1 MTQPPSA
8 LPVLLRPTLLALG
21 VCALL
26 PLSHAAVPEPGEGAR
41 LLRYAGEARAPD
53 SGALIY
59 VEEHLLREQAG
70 QPVERLVLY
79 RCADGTPFAR
89 KQVEYGAQPFAPA
102 FELVD
107 ARLDYREGLRR
118 EGEAWIVFGGAGERA
133 HQTPLEDIESIVA
146 DAGFEPFVREHWA
159 QLQAGESVPID
170 FLVPSRARSYGFR
183 LSKVEALE
191 VEGEAASRMRVRA
204 VRAGHRCD
212 LPRRRPV
219 AAALRGHDQ
228 HPRECARER
237 GGAHR
242 VSADAAAGGG
252 RAMGAGKRRTPAELR
267 AAGSGLRIGAV
278 GSAQVKAPR
287 VFRGVHCRSRAGDR
301 GLDNC
306 RRA

>member
-1 MTQPPSA
+1 MSRLSPP
-8 LPVLLRPTLLALG
+8 LLRLLPLALLALG
-21 VCALL
+21 PGASLTVAD
-26 PLSHAAVPEPGEGAR
+26 AAVPEPGEGAR

-89 KQVEYGAQPFAPA
+89 KQVEYGTQPFAPA

-133 HQTPLEDIESIVA
+133 HQTPLADIESIVS

-191 VEGEAASRMRVRA
+191 IEGEAASRMRLSLSGVFGLFAPAIDVIYRDA
-204 VRAGHRCD
+204 DQWLLRFEGMTNIRESARENVVAHIAF
-212 LPRRRPV
+212 PQTPQPV
-219 AAALRGHDQ
+219 AADAWAQASAESLQSCAL
-228 HPRECARER
+228 P
-237 GGAHR
+237 
-242 VSADAAAGGG
+242 AAG
-252 RAMGAGKRRTPAELR
+252 
-267 AAGSGLRIGAV
+267 
-278 GSAQVKAPR
+278 
-287 VFRGVHCRSRAGDR
+287 
-301 GLDNC
+301 
-306 RRA
+306 